1 MKNTKYLFVALG
13 LVMMTANAPA
23 LAGDAAAGE
32 AYYAKKCKMC
42 HSTTAG
48 KHTLGP
54 SLAGIFGAKA
64 AATDFAKY
72 SDALKGSGAEWNEEN
87 LDKFL
92 KNPKKFLGGKS
103 TMRNKTKKD
112 DDRANVIEYL
122 KTLK

>member
-1 MKNTKYLFVALG
+1 MKNTRYLFIALG
-13 LVMMTANAPA
+13 LVMLSANAPV
-23 LAGDAAAGE
+23 LADDGDGKS
-32 AYYAKKCKMC
+32 YYTKKCKMC

-48 KHTLGP
+48 KHTMGP

-72 SDALKGSGAEWNEEN
+72 SDALKDSGVEWNEEN

-103 TMRNKTKKD
+103 TMKIKTKKA
-112 DDRANVIEYL
+112 DDRANLVEYL